1 MPVMLWHMTHLWA
14 TLSGGDDF
22 DKAVLDLFIV
32 AFWGLARLAELTY
45 SSRTGEIAF
54 AESVLSTDVFFTTCE
69 RGEAV
74 TLTVRNAKT
83 GAPGA
88 PQIITLGEQRHALCP
103 VLAIRRR
110 ISATEGKHTY
120 LFGSNTVDGRQHV
133 TRREAVTRLGEV
145 LSLGDYHG
153 LRGHSF
159 RVGGASLRAALGM
172 SAGDLSQKRTL
183 LRTLRGNWKKMD
195 L

>member
-1 MPVMLWHMTHLWA
+1 MN
-14 TLSGGDDF
+14 
-22 DKAVLDLFIV
+22 
-32 AFWGLARLAELTY
+32 
-45 SSRTGEIAF
+45 F
-54 AESVLSTDVFFTTCE
+54 AESVLSTDVFFTTCAQ
-69 RGEAV
+69 GEAV

-110 ISATEGKHTY
+110 ILATEGEHTS
-120 LFGSNTVDGRQHV
+120 LFGYNTNGGRRHV
-133 TRREAVTRLGEV
+133 TRRKAVARLEEALALG
-145 LSLGDYHG
+145 GYHG

-172 SAGDLSQKRTL
+172 SVVPDTDATSNLQKELEEDWFLGL
-183 LRTLRGNWKKMD
+183 LVDIWVAEEL
-195 L
+195 